1 MDRQGRRARV
11 PGRTTEQTGTVIAA
25 IDELQAID
33 LVFQALPNIRRL
45 SHPVGVRPPRPVALA
60 AATGLEGCVTGSG
73 PVDEAILE
81 LIHTRLKAVASSLQ
95 STLEAGRDR
104 KGGRR

>member
-1 MDRQGRRARV
+1 MDQQRRGTRV
-11 PGRTTEQTGTVIAA
+11 SRRTTEQTGTVIAA
-25 IDELQAID
+25 IDELEAID

-45 SHPVGVRPPRPVALA
+45 SHPVSVRPPRPGATA
-60 AATGLEGCVTGSG
+60 SATGSEGGFAGSG

-95 STLEAGRDR
+95 STLGAGRDG
-104 KGGRR
+104 KGGHR